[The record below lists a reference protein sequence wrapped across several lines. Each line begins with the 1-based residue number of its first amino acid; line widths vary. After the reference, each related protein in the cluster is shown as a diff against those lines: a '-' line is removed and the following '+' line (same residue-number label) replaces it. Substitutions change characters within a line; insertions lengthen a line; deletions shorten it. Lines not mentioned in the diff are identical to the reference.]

1 VTYFSYEEI
10 YWEGWQTGHPASY
23 RKALGLREGDEV
35 IVLLEADGVRILT
48 VRQALQ
54 GAQKLV
60 RQYVPAGRFLARE
73 LIAQRREDARR
84 G

>member
-1 VTYFSYEEI
+1 MKRSIGKGGRLVI
-10 YWEGWQTGHPASY
+10 PASY
-23 RKALGLREGDEV
+23 RKALGLREGDQV
-35 IVLLEADGVRILT
+35 IVRLEADGVRILT

-54 GAQKLV
+54 GAQKLF
-60 RQYVPAGRFLARE
+60 RQYVSPGRSLARE